1 MSYEFKVEDVEY
13 VRHGDTPQLARLYR
27 PQGAGPFPIM
37 VELHGGAWCRQDRLA
52 DKVIHESLAKSGVIV
67 ASLDFRQPPAAPYPA
82 SFQDIHYGIR
92 WLKSRAAELGSRPD
106 MIGSMGNSS
115 GGHQAMLLAMR
126 AFDSRYGALPQPA
139 GSTFDATV
147 RAVIMCSPVID
158 PIGRYR
164 YAKDIEAKGKP
175 YPLAVDEL
183 IPCHDEYWQTEA
195 AMDEGSPAAALE
207 KGERVQLP
215 PVLYLQ
221 GRKTSRIRGR
231 TSIASWR
238 PIARPAAWS
247 ISSCSRARARASSC
261 ARPARRRPIARSS
274 SSTSSRTSRSARR
287 RHDHSRGDSSQFLAD
302 GGRRG
307 RRRAV
312 RVHAGPGA
320 GLQLEALPGQGAVP
334 APDQASLHRR
344 AREEHSRVRVAVGHE
359 GQVGDAAGDPGPAED
374 DRRDDGQL
382 GRHRRLLHLAAR
394 REEAL
399 LEGRLVPP
407 AQQVPRRRR
416 R

>member
-27 PQGAGPFPIM
+27 PQGSGPFPIM

-52 DKVIHESLAKSGVIV
+52 DKLIHESLARSGVIV

-126 AFDSRYGALPQPA
+126 PFDARYGALLQPA
-139 GSTFDATV
+139 CSTADATV

-164 YAKDIEAKGKP
+164 YAKAIEAKGKP

-183 IPCHDEYWQTEA
+183 IPCHDKYWQTEA
-195 AMDEGSPAAALE
+195 AMEEGCPATALE

-221 GRKTSRIRGR
+221 GTEDLAHPRPHLDRFVAAYRK
-231 TSIASWR
+231 A
-238 PIARPAAWS
+238 
-247 ISSCSRARARASSC
+247 
-261 ARPARRRPIARSS
+261 
-274 SSTSSRTSRSARR
+274 
-287 RHDHSRGDSSQFLAD
+287 
-302 GGRRG
+302 GG
-307 RRRAV
+307 AV
-312 RVHAGPGA
+312 D
-320 GLQLEALPGQGAVP
+320 LELFEGEGQGFIMRKPGSP
-334 APDQASLHRR
+334 ASNR
-344 AREEHSRVRVAVGHE
+344 ALELISEFTLK
-359 GQVGDAAGDPGPAED
+359 
-374 DRRDDGQL
+374 QL
-382 GRHRRLLHLAAR
+382 R
-394 REEAL
+394 
-399 LEGRLVPP
+399 
-407 AQQVPRRRR
+407 
-416 R
+416 

>member
-27 PQGAGPFPIM
+27 PQGRGPFPIM

-52 DKVIHESLAKSGVIV
+52 DKVIHESLARSGVVV

-183 IPCHDEYWQTEA
+183 IPCHDKYWQTEA
-195 AMDEGSPAAALE
+195 AMDEGSPATALE

-221 GRKTSRIRGR
+221 GTEDLAHPRPHLDRFVAAYRKAGGTV
-231 TSIASWR
+231 
-238 PIARPAAWS
+238 
-247 ISSCSRARARASSC
+247 
-261 ARPARRRPIARSS
+261 
-274 SSTSSRTSRSARR
+274 
-287 RHDHSRGDSSQFLAD
+287 HLELFD
-302 GGRRG
+302 G
-307 RRRAV
+307 
-312 RVHAGPGA
+312 
-320 GLQLEALPGQGAVP
+320 EGQGFIMRKAGSP
-334 APDQASLHRR
+334 ASNR
-344 AREEHSRVRVAVGHE
+344 ALDLINEFVHKHIR
-359 GQVGDAAGDPGPAED
+359 
-374 DRRDDGQL
+374 
-382 GRHRRLLHLAAR
+382 
-394 REEAL
+394 
-399 LEGRLVPP
+399 
-407 AQQVPRRRR
+407 
-416 R
+416 

>member
-27 PQGAGPFPIM
+27 PQGPGPFPIM

-52 DKVIHESLAKSGVIV
+52 DKLIHESLAKSGVIV

-106 MIGSMGNSS
+106 MICSMGNSS

-126 AFDSRYGALPQPA
+126 AFDPRYSALPQPA

-183 IPCHDEYWQTEA
+183 IPCHDKYWQTEA
-195 AMDEGSPAAALE
+195 AMDEGSPATALE

-215 PVLYLQ
+215 RVLYLQ
-221 GRKTSRIRGR
+221 GTEDLAHPRPHLDRFVAAYRK
-231 TSIASWR
+231 A
-238 PIARPAAWS
+238 
-247 ISSCSRARARASSC
+247 
-261 ARPARRRPIARSS
+261 
-274 SSTSSRTSRSARR
+274 
-287 RHDHSRGDSSQFLAD
+287 
-302 GGRRG
+302 GG
-307 RRRAV
+307 V
-312 RVHAGPGA
+312 VD
-320 GLQLEALPGQGAVP
+320 LELFEGEGQGFIMRKAGTP
-334 APDQASLHRR
+334 ASDR
-344 AREEHSRVRVAVGHE
+344 ALDLISEFT
-359 GQVGDAAGDPGPAED
+359 
-374 DRRDDGQL
+374 L
-382 GRHRRLLHLAAR
+382 KHLR
-394 REEAL
+394 
-399 LEGRLVPP
+399 
-407 AQQVPRRRR
+407 
-416 R
+416 